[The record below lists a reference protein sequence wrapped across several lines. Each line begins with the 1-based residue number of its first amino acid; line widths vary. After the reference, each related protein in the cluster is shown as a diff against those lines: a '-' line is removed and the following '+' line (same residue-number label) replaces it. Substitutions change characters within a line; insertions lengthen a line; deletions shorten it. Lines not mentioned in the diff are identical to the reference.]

1 MSAELRP
8 PSIDLTHEA
17 PFRLAGL
24 EVRPSTLEVLADG
37 RRELLEPRVMQVLV
51 ALAARRGEVV
61 SRDDLIQSCWGGRV
75 VGEDAINR
83 CISRLRR
90 LGRTYGGFSVET
102 VARVGHRL
110 REDEG
115 VGRRAALWVWAV
127 AMLAI
132 VTVAGASTW
141 FLRDRI
147 SAAPRASDTRVAV
160 LPFDTLSSGQEVRYF
175 ADGLR
180 DEIVGVLSTNQVLAV
195 SRTESLA
202 LRGPNGRQ
210 AIDRLGVGLL
220 LDGTVQSDGKTVRV
234 RVHLDDAREHVTL
247 WSREFEGSAS
257 DPEVLQAR
265 VAGRTTDV
273 TNWLLSDRYGLG
285 AKIDR
290 LTLAAY
296 LEAGDEIQNGG
307 GNRFVSIF
315 RQVVAR
321 APDFSYG
328 HSGLAFA
335 LIEQDFR
342 SAPPD
347 QQPRILAEVK
357 SEGRRALALDPRN
370 GEGYAILASVT
381 LFSAWR
387 ERAAW
392 ILRGLSA
399 DPDSPALL
407 QLYSTFLAD
416 VGRNGEA
423 LTVAQRAVAAEPYWA
438 RARAYLSRRL
448 IDVGRAEQG
457 RSAMA
462 HAARL
467 WPDDRE
473 IKAIQLQLAVEAAP
487 VPEAISQ
494 LDDWKKQPSS
504 IGVAAAE
511 TWRVFLRA
519 RDSQDPDV
527 RRTAAR
533 TVTKAAETGDFDRY
547 DAVTALSMLGDI
559 DGAFAQAERVHTAER
574 LGQPYDYFRG
584 ASVFFAPATRPLR
597 LDPRFI
603 QLAARL
609 GLVDYWRATGHWPD
623 FCAEPDLP
631 YDCRAE
637 AARVTAKAS
646 ANP

>member
-8 PSIDLTHEA
+8 PPIDLTHEA

-24 EVRPSTLEVLADG
+24 EVRPSTLEVVADG
-37 RRELLEPRVMQVLV
+37 RREVLEPRVMQVLV
-51 ALAARRGEVV
+51 ALAGRRGEVV

-90 LGRTYGGFSVET
+90 LGRTHGGFSVET
-102 VARVGHRL
+102 VARVGYRL
-110 REDEG
+110 REDAEG
-115 VGRRAALWVWAV
+115 VGRRAALRTWVVALLAAV
-127 AMLAI
+127 I
-132 VTVAGASTW
+132 VAGATAW
-141 FLRDRI
+141 FLRDRL
-147 SAAPRASDTRVAV
+147 SPAPKSGDIRVAV
-160 LPFDTLSSGQEVRYF
+160 LPFDTLSSDQEVRYF

-180 DEIVGVLSTNQVLAV
+180 DEILGVLSRNQVLAV
-195 SRTESLA
+195 SRAPSLG
-202 LRGPNGRQ
+202 LRGPNGRE
-210 AIDRLGVGLL
+210 AFDRLGVGVL
-220 LDGTVQSDGKTVRV
+220 LDGTVRSDGKTIHVRV
-234 RVHLDDAREHVTL
+234 NLDDARQHVRL
-247 WSREFEGSAS
+247 WSREFEGSAGE
-257 DPEVLQAR
+257 PEVLQAQ

-307 GNRFVSIF
+307 GNRFVHIF

-335 LIEQDFR
+335 LIEQDLR

-347 QQPRILAEVK
+347 QRPRVLAEVK
-357 SEGRRALALDPRN
+357 SEGMRALALDPRN

-381 LFSAWR
+381 PLSAWR

-392 ILRGLSA
+392 LLKGVSA

-407 QLYSTFLAD
+407 LLYGTFLAD

-423 LTVAQRAVAAEPYWA
+423 LTQAQRAVAAEPYWA

-457 RSAMA
+457 RSALA
-462 HAARL
+462 RAARL
-467 WPDDRE
+467 WPDDRQ

-494 LDDWKKQPSS
+494 VD
-504 IGVAAAE
+504 GVAAAE

-519 RDSQDPDV
+519 RDSQDPDL
-527 RRTAAR
+527 RRTAAQA
-533 TVTKAAETGDFDRY
+533 VTKAAETGDFDRR

-559 DGAFAQAERVHTAER
+559 DGAFAQAERLYTAER
-574 LGQPYDYFRG
+574 LRQPYDYFSG
-584 ASVFFAPATRPLR
+584 ANVFFAPATRPLR
-597 LDPRFI
+597 LDPRFMR
-603 QLAARL
+603 LAAKI
-609 GLVDYWRATGHWPD
+609 GLVDYWRSTGHWPD
-623 FCAEPDLP
+623 FCAEPGLP
-631 YDCRAE
+631 YDCRVE
-637 AARVTAKAS
+637 AARAS
-646 ANP
+646 DARLKP